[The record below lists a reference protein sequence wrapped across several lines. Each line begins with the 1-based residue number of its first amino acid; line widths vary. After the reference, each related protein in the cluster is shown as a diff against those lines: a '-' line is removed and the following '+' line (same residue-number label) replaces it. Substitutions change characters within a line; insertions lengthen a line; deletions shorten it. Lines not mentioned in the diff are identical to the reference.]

1 MKRVAKVLVAL
12 IVVTSLLGCSLFR
25 SSTQKINVR
34 CSEQNAKLFINGNQ
48 EQNPATTDVK
58 RNRDYSVQCH
68 KDGYQ
73 VASKVVGHHMN
84 ETGILDII
92 GGVLILFPAL
102 GLLSAGA
109 WSLDETD
116 VNVPMFAMEKK

>member
-1 MKRVAKVLVAL
+1 
-12 IVVTSLLGCSLFR
+12 
-25 SSTQKINVR
+25 
-34 CSEQNAKLFINGNQ
+34 
-48 EQNPATTDVK
+48 
-58 RNRDYSVQCH
+58 
-68 KDGYQ
+68 
-73 VASKVVGHHMN
+73 MN